1 MPNSS
6 SGNFNS
12 SAGLGAP
19 SVAAVGSIAGGP
31 AQNNPNSIEEVSVG
45 EGDKEANGEGKFC
58 EIQ

>member
-1 MPNSS
+1 M
-6 SGNFNS
+6 
-12 SAGLGAP
+12 
-19 SVAAVGSIAGGP
+19 AAVGSIAGGP